1 MAIHIL
7 IKAYVSDIYKGP
19 YAKNLDNKAVKH
31 KNKRDNHN
39 LMWKSENLLFT

>member
-1 MAIHIL
+1 MYL
-7 IKAYVSDIYKGP
+7 IFVKEHMRK
-19 YAKNLDNKAVKH
+19 KNLNNKAVKH